1 VTTPATLDE
10 RARTASPCG
19 QNPVCQQPVVLD
31 SARGRWLLAAAVL
44 GTGMAFLD
52 GTVVNVALREIGTDL
67 NASIADLQWVLN
79 SYLLA
84 LASLILVGG
93 SLGDRLGRRRVFVI
107 GVIWFAVA
115 SAACALATNPEML
128 ILGRAIQGIGAALLT
143 PGSLAM
149 MQGSYRKE
157 DRARAIGLWSGM
169 AGVSTL
175 LGPFVGG
182 ALVQSVGWQYVFW
195 INVPIAA
202 AVAVIALR
210 HVPESRDPGAA
221 KHFDLLGAALGAIGL
236 GAITYALIEAG
247 TRGPSTITIAAVIG
261 VVSLVAF
268 VLSQRRPN
276 PMVPPKLF
284 ESRVFNASNLLTLVV
299 YGALGALSFLLVLQ
313 LQVVSGYSPLEAGLA
328 TLPITVFMLLLSG
341 RSAALAAKIGPR
353 IQMTV
358 GPFLCAAGAV
368 LLMGV
373 GADASYWINVLP
385 GMILFALGLACLV
398 APLTATVLAAAPNRW
413 AGIASGV
420 NNAVA
425 RVGSLLAVAALPYAV
440 GLTGDDYDNPVAFN
454 DGYQM
459 AMAVCAVLLVMG
471 GVFGWIGLRGSA
483 KELAAQPA

>member
-1 VTTPATLDE
+1 
-10 RARTASPCG
+10 
-19 QNPVCQQPVVLD
+19 PVVLD

-115 SAACALATNPEML
+115 SAACALAPNPEML

-149 MQGSYRKE
+149 MQGSYRQE

-182 ALVQSVGWQYVFW
+182 GLVQTVGWQYVFW

-202 AVAVIALR
+202 AIVAIAIR
-210 HVPESRDPGAA
+210 HVPESRDPEAA
-221 KHFDLLGAALGAIGL
+221 QHFDLLGAALGAIGL

-261 VVSLVAF
+261 IVSLIAF

-373 GADASYWINVLP
+373 GADASYWIDVLP
-385 GMILFALGLACLV
+385 GMVLFAFGLTCLV

-425 RVGSLLAVAALPYAV
+425 RAGSLLAVAALPYAV

>member
-1 VTTPATLDE
+1 M
-10 RARTASPCG
+10 
-19 QNPVCQQPVVLD
+19 PVELD

-93 SLGDRLGRRRVFVI
+93 SLGDRLGRRRIFVI

-128 ILGRAIQGIGAALLT
+128 IIGRAIQGIGAALLT

-149 MQGSYRKE
+149 MQGSYRQE

-182 ALVQSVGWQYVFW
+182 GLVQTVGWQYVFW

-202 AVAVIALR
+202 AIVAIALR
-210 HVPESRDPGAA
+210 HVPESRDPEAA
-221 KHFDLLGAALGAIGL
+221 RHFDLLGAALGAIGL
-236 GAITYALIEAG
+236 GAITFALIEAG
-247 TRGPSTITIAAVIG
+247 SQPASTVTIAAVIG
-261 VVSLVAF
+261 VASLIAF

-284 ESRVFNASNLLTLVV
+284 ESRVFNSSNLLTLVV

-358 GPFLCAAGAV
+358 GPFVCAVGAV

-385 GMILFALGLACLV
+385 GMALFAFGLTCLV

-425 RVGSLLAVAALPYAV
+425 RAGSLLAVAALPYAV

-459 AMAVCAVLLVMG
+459 AMAVCAVLLAMG

>member
-1 VTTPATLDE
+1 
-10 RARTASPCG
+10 
-19 QNPVCQQPVVLD
+19 VLD

-210 HVPESRDPGAA
+210 HVPESRDPEAA

-358 GPFLCAAGAV
+358 GPFLCAVGAV

>member
-1 VTTPATLDE
+1 M
-10 RARTASPCG
+10 
-19 QNPVCQQPVVLD
+19 LD

-115 SAACALATNPEML
+115 SAACALAPNPEML

-149 MQGSYRKE
+149 MQGSYRQE

-182 ALVQSVGWQYVFW
+182 GLVQTVGWQYVFW

-202 AVAVIALR
+202 AIVAIAIR
-210 HVPESRDPGAA
+210 HVPESRDPEAA
-221 KHFDLLGAALGAIGL
+221 QHFDLLGAALGAIGL

-261 VVSLVAF
+261 IVSLIAF

-373 GADASYWINVLP
+373 GADASYWIDVLP
-385 GMILFALGLACLV
+385 GMVLFAFGLTCLV

-425 RVGSLLAVAALPYAV
+425 RAGSLLAVAALPYAV

>member
-1 VTTPATLDE
+1 MTTPATYDE
-10 RARTASPCG
+10 RARTASSCG

-107 GVIWFAVA
+107 GVIWFALA
-115 SAACALATNPEML
+115 SAACALAPNPEML

-149 MQGSYRKE
+149 MQGSYRQE

-182 ALVQSVGWQYVFW
+182 GLVQTVGWQYVFW

-210 HVPESRDPGAA
+210 HVPESRDPEAA
-221 KHFDLLGAALGAIGL
+221 KQFDLLGAALGAIGL

-247 TRGPSTITIAAVIG
+247 TRGPSTITTAAVIG

-268 VLSQRRPN
+268 VFSQRRPN

-385 GMILFALGLACLV
+385 GMVLFAFGLTCLV

-425 RVGSLLAVAALPYAV
+425 RAGSLLAVAALPYAV

-459 AMAVCAVLLVMG
+459 AMAVCAVLLLMG

>member
-1 VTTPATLDE
+1 MTTPATLDE

-19 QNPVCQQPVVLD
+19 QNPVCQTPVVLD

-210 HVPESRDPGAA
+210 HVPESRDPEAA

-358 GPFLCAAGAV
+358 GPFLCAVGAV

>member
-1 VTTPATLDE
+1 MTTPATLDE

-182 ALVQSVGWQYVFW
+182 GLVQSVGWQYVFW

-247 TRGPSTITIAAVIG
+247 TCGPSTITIAAVIG

-358 GPFLCAAGAV
+358 GPFLCAVGAV